1 LPPAARIYYPFH
13 PYTNQTLKVLQRACG
28 KSGQVTV
35 ELSAG
40 KTLTIPLWMLQP
52 EAAQL
57 LISPNID
64 IPHTVLLEIVD
75 LLSACVL
82 L

>member
-1 LPPAARIYYPFH
+1 M
-13 PYTNQTLKVLQRACG
+13 
-28 KSGQVTV
+28 

-40 KTLTIPLWMLQP
+40 KTLTVPLWMLQP

-57 LISPNID
+57 QMSSHID

-75 LLSACVL
+75 LLGANCSALGPHSDALEPNDVST
-82 L
+82 